1 MSWTLGRHLWIL
13 IREIPK
19 IVRLKEVQNAFHEEI
34 QLFDN
39 RNRPFQKLIL
49 LPKMMVELC
58 QPFRF
63 TTNALLMVCGNND
76 QR

>member
-1 MSWTLGRHLWIL
+1 LCG
-13 IREIPK
+13 
-19 IVRLKEVQNAFHEEI
+19 KEVQNAFHEEI

-58 QPFRF
+58 QPFLF
-63 TTNALLMVCGNND
+63 TNALTMVCGNND